1 MKGGKKTRREGS
13 RVGGEI
19 SSQNP
24 SPVKVANTVSLD
36 MS

>member
-1 MKGGKKTRREGS
+1 MKGGNKTRREGS